1 MSLRP
6 ALLAAALALT
16 LAAPPAPARAET
28 PACTGTLS
36 GAFTATFRCA
46 VTVRDL
52 GDGTA
57 VLDIRQTEKVEG
69 IGAFGVGAWV
79 IPGKPAKGTYA
90 FGALGMGKSSVII
103 EKDGALF
110 SATRTS
116 LQSRGEVTLELA
128 AVKPLASPA
137 GTYEVHGSF
146 RARLLPIANIHKD
159 EIALAVKF

>member
-6 ALLAAALALT
+6 ALLAALALT
-16 LAAPPAPARAET
+16 LAAPPAPARAEA

-36 GAFTATFRCA
+36 GAFTATFKCA
-46 VTVRDL
+46 VAVRDL
-52 GDGTA
+52 EDGTA
-57 VLDIRQTEKVEG
+57 VIDIRQTEKVEG

-110 SATRTS
+110 SATRTT
-116 LQSRGEVTLELA
+116 LQSRGEVTLELTK
-128 AVKPLASPA
+128 VTPLAGQA
-137 GTYEVHGSF
+137 GAYEVHGAF
-146 RARLLPIANIHKD
+146 RARLLPIGNIHKD
-159 EIALAVKF
+159 EIAVAVKF